1 MGPGR
6 ENFNMQ
12 GQGSVRLRFSGMT
25 VFYLLVF
32 EFTRWW
38 KKLGGKWMEI
48 DRKMDENGGK
58 MGLKMKKK

>member
-1 MGPGR
+1 
-6 ENFNMQ
+6 
-12 GQGSVRLRFSGMT
+12 
-25 VFYLLVF
+25 LLVF